1 MSKATIT
8 RLFIGS
14 VIAVVAG
21 AVLALAAI
29 WIAYATGSFVMN
41 GPDVT
46 GVHST
51 GLAWVMIAVA
61 IVSVLAILGGCI
73 GGLVSW
79 IGALLNTAE
88 LADKTWFVILLVLG
102 IFSFGLI
109 AMIAYIIAGP
119 DGHRAREATQ
129 LHAPV

>member
-14 VIAVVAG
+14 VLAVVAG
-21 AVLALAAI
+21 AVLAIAAI
-29 WIAYATGSFVMN
+29 WIAYATDSFVMH

-51 GLAWVMIAVA
+51 GLAWAMIALAVA
-61 IVSVLAILGGCI
+61 SVLAILGGCI

-119 DGHRAREATQ
+119 DGHARQTRPVQ
-129 LHAPV
+129 APV